1 MKDKNSELER
11 RVKAYGGSFRSK
23 LFIAAIIFLLVGV
36 GLWYWLNGKGYGQQK
51 LQYKTEEVKKGDIV
65 VKVSATG
72 TLQPLNQV
80 ELGVEISGTI
90 EKIEVDYNSIIKKGQ
105 VLAKLDTS
113 KLEAQVLQSKALLEM
128 AKAKEK
134 EALGDL
140 ELARTKLRQ
149 LEQAR
154 ELSGGR
160 VPSQT
165 ELDVA
170 RANILKAE
178 SVLAYAKADIAKAEA
193 DLRYNQT
200 NLSKAVIKSP
210 LDGIVLARKVEPGQT
225 VAASL
230 QTPVLFTIAEDLTKM
245 ELKVDVDEADIGKLK
260 VGQEAEF
267 VVDAYPDMRFK
278 AKVKEI
284 RLSPKTTQGVVTYET
299 VLDVENPDLYLK
311 PGMTATA
318 DIVVK
323 EVVDCMLVPNTAFR
337 FRPPVAQKNAQEKRG
352 ILGAIFPF
360 RPPAQ
365 APKEDEGKKQ
375 RQKGRVIYKLE
386 GDKLV
391 ACKVLMGETDGRFTE
406 VKSKELKVGDRVV
419 LEVLKSKDGR

>member
-1 MKDKNSELER
+1 MKDKDREFER
-11 RVKAYGGSFRSK
+11 TVKAFGSSRK
-23 LFIAAIIFLLVGV
+23 IKIFLAGILFFLVGTGV
-36 GLWYWLNGKGYGQQK
+36 WYWLKEKVYEEQK
-51 LQYKTEEVKKGDIV
+51 VHYRTEEVKEGHIV
-65 VKVSATG
+65 VRVSATG

-90 EKIEVDYNSIIKKGQ
+90 EKVEVDYNSIIKKGQ
-105 VLAKLDTS
+105 VLARLDTS

-128 AKAKEK
+128 SKAREK
-134 EALGDL
+134 EALAEL
-140 ELARTKLRQ
+140 ELAKTKLRQ

-154 ELSGGR
+154 ELSGGK

-178 SVLAYAKADIAKAEA
+178 ATLAYAKAEIAKAEA

-245 ELKVDVDEADIGKLK
+245 ELKVDVDEADIGKVK

-267 VVDAYPDMRFK
+267 VVDAYPDMNFK
-278 AKVKEI
+278 AKVREI

-323 EVVDCMLVPNTAFR
+323 EIKDCMLVPNTAFR
-337 FRPPVAQKNAQEKRG
+337 FRPPLSKKSTGEKRG
-352 ILGAIFPF
+352 IIGAIFPF
-360 RPPAQ
+360 RPPQQ
-365 APKEDEGKKQ
+365 APKEEEGKRR
-375 RQKGRVIYKLE
+375 RQKEKVIYKLE
-386 GDKLV
+386 EGKLV
-391 ACKVLMGETDGRFTE
+391 PCKVLVGETDGRFTE
-406 VKSKELKVGDRVV
+406 VRSQELKVGDMVV
-419 LEVLKSKDGR
+419 LEAQKGKDER